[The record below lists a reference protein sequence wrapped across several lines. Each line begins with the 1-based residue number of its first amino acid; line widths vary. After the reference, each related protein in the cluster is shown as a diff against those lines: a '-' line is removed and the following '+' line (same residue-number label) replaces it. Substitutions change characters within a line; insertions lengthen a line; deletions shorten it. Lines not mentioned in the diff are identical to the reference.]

1 LLLFVDLL
9 ICIRKLKI
17 NEYFLGGKLVM
28 MKEMKFRKIEKL
40 TSFFSSGK
48 FVRRKT
54 LEKLLQIYVALIV

>member
-1 LLLFVDLL
+1 LYIGLYLLLLFVDLL

-40 TSFFSSGK
+40 TFFFQVES
-48 FVRRKT
+48 
-54 LEKLLQIYVALIV
+54 L